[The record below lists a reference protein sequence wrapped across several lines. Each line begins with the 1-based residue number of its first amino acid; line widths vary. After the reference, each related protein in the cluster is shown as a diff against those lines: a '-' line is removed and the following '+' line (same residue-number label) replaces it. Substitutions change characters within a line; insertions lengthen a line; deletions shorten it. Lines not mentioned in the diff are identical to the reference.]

1 MEFRRIT
8 LNDLHEFDET
18 PDFAACSLRERGIMQ
33 GRQY

>member
-1 MEFRRIT
+1 MEFGGMT

-33 GRQY
+33 GRHY